1 MTLRFVTTNPGKVRE
16 AREHLAS
23 PVEQLDFDTPEIQ
36 AEDLGAVAAHKARAA
51 YRHAGE
57 PVIIDDS
64 GLFVAAFDGFPGPYS
79 SYVYDRLGIER
90 VWRLAREEDDR
101 AAAFRGVVAYCD
113 DEDFEATPEP
123 VDRDAGDRDRTERS
137 PDARRSAP
145 RSRGGDA
152 ASREATRERRGQDQA
167 GDERATA
174 TTDEQVRGDEGLP
187 VKLFEGVV
195 PGEIVAPRGDGG
207 FGYDP
212 IFEFDGRTFAE
223 MSTAEK
229 NAISH
234 RGRTL
239 AKFAEWFAQRDTP

>member
-23 PVEQLDFDTPEIQ
+23 PVEQLEFDTPEIQ

-57 PVIIDDS
+57 PVIVDDS
-64 GLFVAAFDGFPGPYS
+64 GLFVGAFDGFPGPYS
-79 SYVYDRLGIER
+79 SYVHSRLGIER

-113 DEDFEATPEP
+113 GEDFEATPEP
-123 VDRDAGDRDRTERS
+123 VD
-137 PDARRSAP
+137 
-145 RSRGGDA
+145 
-152 ASREATRERRGQDQA
+152 RERRGQDQA

-174 TTDEQVRGDEGLP
+174 TTDEQVRGDDGGEGLP

-212 IFEFDGRTFAE
+212 VFEYDDRTFAE
-223 MSTAEK
+223 MEPDEK
-229 NAISH
+229 NAVSH
-234 RGRTL
+234 RGRAL
-239 AKFAEWFAQRDTP
+239 SKFAEWYEATDR